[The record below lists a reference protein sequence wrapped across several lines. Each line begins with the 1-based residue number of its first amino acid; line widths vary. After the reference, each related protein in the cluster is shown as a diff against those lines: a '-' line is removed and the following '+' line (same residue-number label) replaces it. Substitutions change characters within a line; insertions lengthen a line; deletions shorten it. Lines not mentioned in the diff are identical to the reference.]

1 VHLIGDA
8 ARVMPPTG
16 AFGGNSA
23 IMDGFHLAWKLAM
36 VLNGEAGP
44 GLLDSHDPERRPFSE
59 LIAEQ
64 QYAEFVRRMRPDLAD
79 GTIAAPLEPVSMLF
93 FGYRNLSDA
102 VVLEADDPRELL
114 ENPEKPTGRPGS
126 RAPHVPLATGSTVE
140 LFGRGF
146 VVLTGCEDRLKEAAE
161 LGLTAHVVDEHVTG
175 TYGITPLGAVLVRP
189 DFVIA
194 WRARGAEG
202 DLKGALAQVLSQM

>member
-1 VHLIGDA
+1 
-8 ARVMPPTG
+8 
-16 AFGGNSA
+16 
-23 IMDGFHLAWKLAM
+23 
-36 VLNGEAGP
+36 
-44 GLLDSHDPERRPFSE
+44 
-59 LIAEQ
+59 
-64 QYAEFVRRMRPDLAD
+64 
-79 GTIAAPLEPVSMLF
+79 
-93 FGYRNLSDA
+93 
-102 VVLEADDPRELL
+102 
-114 ENPEKPTGRPGS
+114 
-126 RAPHVPLATGSTVE
+126 
-140 LFGRGF
+140 